1 MNDTKYLWIL
11 LFIFPLPVLAQTSKL
26 QRQLEQSEYLTYTMK
41 PDSAD
46 AGLTRW
52 LRKKPSLSQELEL
65 ASDFGSLRNTGP
77 GIIQVSRTFSH
88 SGKGS
93 ILLQTPASLAVKNP
107 TNRSYATAELIR
119 PLDREN
125 LEQYNRFSV
134 WVYADAPGFYSVFI
148 GCTLFNEGEK
158 PMPAPGRFE
167 GQHFETVTPGK
178 WHRIIWE
185 MPDLYRDAVTGVGVN
200 VMLAGSPVGARDQL

>member
-65 ASDFGSLRNTGP
+65 AKLKKHRTRNHTGKP
-77 GIIQVSRTFSH
+77 NIQPFRQRQYSFTNAGFPCCKKSHQPKLCNSRTY
-88 SGKGS
+88 
-93 ILLQTPASLAVKNP
+93 QTAGQRK
-107 TNRSYATAELIR
+107 
-119 PLDREN
+119 
-125 LEQYNRFSV
+125 
-134 WVYADAPGFYSVFI
+134 PG
-148 GCTLFNEGEK
+148 
-158 PMPAPGRFE
+158 
-167 GQHFETVTPGK
+167 TV
-178 WHRIIWE
+178 
-185 MPDLYRDAVTGVGVN
+185 
-200 VMLAGSPVGARDQL
+200 